1 MVTFF
6 CSSVPKVA
14 VVEGFNCN
22 YNRLTLLHV
31 IVLSQNYDVCVL
43 LVASCTTSSP
53 ELFPKPKMGEAIL
66 YGEKP
71 LLSVQ
76 ILGEV
81 QK

>member
-1 MVTFF
+1 M
-6 CSSVPKVA
+6 A

-22 YNRLTLLHV
+22 YNRFTLLHV
-31 IVLSQNYDVCVL
+31 TVLSQNYVWLL
-43 LVASCTTSSP
+43 LVASCTTSPP